1 MMRKLLVLMLVL
13 GMASA
18 ANAVLIQ
25 VNGQTGAAIQ
35 IDEAAIP
42 ATITVVGEDT
52 ANWLGYIIV
61 EDGGA
66 GLLSGAAVLA
76 GAGNQASAEAFSE
89 DGWGAGYTLTV
100 ASTSVPTNV
109 VAGPLFNVDYTAVL
123 GDTAQITLF
132 IDPDYETPAASVAV
146 EVVPEPMTVL
156 LLGLGGLFL
165 RRRK

>member
-1 MMRKLLVLMLVL
+1 MRKVLVLMLVL

-52 ANWLGYIIV
+52 SNWLGYLIV
-61 EDGGA
+61 EEGGA
-66 GLLSGAAVLA
+66 GSLGDAAVLA
-76 GAGNQASAEAFSE
+76 GAGNQASAVPYTEG
-89 DGWGAGYTLTV
+89 GWGAGYTLTV

-109 VAGPLFNVDYTAVL
+109 VAGAMFDVGYTAVL
-123 GDTAQITLF
+123 GDTAQISLF
-132 IDPDYETPAASVAV
+132 LDPEYETPAASVAV

>member
-52 ANWLGYIIV
+52 SAWLGYLIV

-66 GLLSGAAVLA
+66 GALSNPVMTGNAGDLGASTAY
-76 GAGNQASAEAFSE
+76 SE
-89 DGWGAGYTLTV
+89 DGWGAGYELTV
-100 ASTSVPTNV
+100 ASKSVPTNV
-109 VAGPLFNVDYTAVL
+109 AAGALFDLDYTAVL

-132 IDPDYETPAASVAV
+132 IDPDYEVPVASVAV

>member
-18 ANAVLIQ
+18 ANAVLIS
-25 VNGQTGAAIQ
+25 VNGQTGDAIQ

-42 ATITVVGEDT
+42 ATIAVVGEDT
-52 ANWLGYIIV
+52 SAWLGYIIV
-61 EDGGA
+61 EEGGA
-66 GLLSGAAVLA
+66 GSLGNAVMTANAGDLGGA
-76 GAGNQASAEAFSE
+76 NPYAEA
-89 DGWGAGYTLTV
+89 GWGAGYELTV
-100 ASTSVPTNV
+100 AASPTGAV
-109 VAGPLFNVDYTAVL
+109 SLGDLVTLDYTAVL
-123 GDTAQITLF
+123 GDTAQISLF
-132 IDPDYETPAASVAV
+132 VDPEYGVPAASVAV